1 MKRFLQK
8 GREKERERE
17 DCNFIIDYEIRDIQV
32 RKEKEKNPRKEKY
45 CLPKD
50 RGERI
55 GERKRGVKGERK
67 RERGKEKWKIKV
79 MTKKNKKR

>member
-8 GREKERERE
+8 GRERERE

-32 RKEKEKNPRKEKY
+32 RKEKKKNPRKEKY

-55 GERKRGVKGERK
+55 GERKRGVEGERK